1 MRSPTVALYFLV
13 CWRQDMCIT
22 RGTTDWR
29 ENFSHLAGGLSMKRT
44 LQALEGRLRNR
55 ETAEAPLR
63 QLKQRVWPNLASS
76 GSGPAM

>member
-22 RGTTDWR
+22 R

-44 LQALEGRLRNR
+44 LQALEGRLRNW
-55 ETAEAPLR
+55 ETTEASIR
-63 QLKQRVWPNLASS
+63 QPKQRV
-76 GSGPAM
+76 